1 MATSKDL
8 KNQLTEQNNQAVD
21 VSKLGFKTAMSH
33 PAIKRNLMIFY
44 TKNQMLSWG
53 LF

>member
-21 VSKLGFKTAMSH
+21 PYKLGLKALMNTPTMKNKFK
-33 PAIKRNLMIFY
+33 
-44 TKNQMLSWG
+44 
-53 LF
+53 